1 MSACAPSGTL
11 CPCQT
16 SYLNTVL
23 LCMQRLAIVADL
35 GITYD
40 SATTLQ
46 HLMASNSSMAVLV
59 GDLTCEANA
68 CCSCRALLSAVALT
82 DAMRLDMPQHPLT
95 TCLPACRC

>member
-1 MSACAPSGTL
+1 MHQSACSALVRPPTKTYS
-11 CPCQT
+11 C
-16 SYLNTVL
+16 

-46 HLMASNSSMAVLV
+46 HLMASNASMAVLV

-68 CCSCRALLSAVALT
+68 CSLLVVN
-82 DAMRLDMPQHPLT
+82 
-95 TCLPACRC
+95 